1 MRSFRTLFISGLAVG
16 ACFAYFLGVNNSF
29 HPSSLEEIGAVANGF
44 QQPWS
49 GLGHNHLNHRHT
61 PSDQNGESTEEDFEV
76 FLKKV
81 NPGNDWLIALESN
94 ESQSLLK
101 DPGIMGLAVK
111 DYLPK
116 LGVTRFSVT
125 NPKLAFPFFERFLK
139 NDHISINHPL
149 RIPLPPRDLVHTEES
164 SFSDSFIDWMGGE
177 VGRTGFGKGVKLAL
191 LDSGVNSSHP
201 LLNGA
206 QVHHR
211 NMLGQASGATD
222 EGANA
227 HGTALASV
235 IAGNTE
241 SYQGIAPGCEILSY
255 QVIDASGLADSFTVA
270 TAVIAAVED
279 GAGVINLSLGAEQG
293 SSVLRDAISYALSR
307 DVIVVAAT
315 GNDGVGIVNFPAAYE
330 GVVGVSSIS
339 TSGRVSSF
347 SNYGKEVDIA
357 APGVGVLTAWD
368 QSDLSNFSGTS
379 VSSAMVSAAL
389 AVERSRYPG
398 HSNTHIVDSVLSHT
412 VEAEKPGFDSV
423 SGHGVLSLS
432 RLENRN
438 NPSYSDPA
446 LVGYH
451 FETPSSPVGTIPF
464 EVMVQNLGNTWQ
476 GNLDLEL
483 NYLGLKKNILI
494 NNLAPGEVRSE
505 KIFIQGSELD
515 RTLEISA
522 KLHVPKSTRDSRPE
536 NNQRNSVIQF

>member
-1 MRSFRTLFISGLAVG
+1 MRPFRTLCIFGLVLG
-16 ACFAYFLGVNNSF
+16 AWFAYFLGVKNSF
-29 HPSSLEEIGAVANGF
+29 HPSSLDEIGAAPQGD
-44 QQPWS
+44 QQPWR
-49 GLGHNHLNHRHT
+49 GLGHKHANDLHT
-61 PSDQNGESTEEDFEV
+61 PGEQKGGSIEEDFEV

-81 NPGNDWLIALESN
+81 NPGNDWLAALDPN
-94 ESQSLLK
+94 ESQSPLK

-125 NPKLAFPFFERFLK
+125 NPKLAFPFFERFL
-139 NDHISINHPL
+139 NDDHISINHPL
-149 RIPLPPRDLVHTEES
+149 RSPLPPRDLVHAGES

-206 QVHHR
+206 QIRHR
-211 NMLGQASGATD
+211 NTLDQSSGSG

-293 SSVLRDAISYALSR
+293 SSVLRDAIAYALAR

-315 GNDGVGIVNFPAAYE
+315 GNEGVGIVNYPAAYD
-330 GVVGVSSIS
+330 GVVGVSSIG

-347 SNYGKEVDIA
+347 SNYGREVDIA
-357 APGVGVLTAWD
+357 APGVGVLTARD

-389 AVERSRYPG
+389 AVERSRFPG
-398 HSNTHIVDSVLSHT
+398 LSNAQIVDSVLSHT
-412 VEAEKPGFDSV
+412 VDSEKPGFDPV
-423 SGHGVLSLS
+423 SGHGILSLS

-451 FETPSSPVGTIPF
+451 FEAPSSPAGTIPF

-483 NYLGLKKNILI
+483 NYLGRKKNILI

-515 RTLEISA
+515 RTLEINA
-522 KLHVPKSTRDSRPE
+522 KLHVPKSTRDYRPE

>member
-1 MRSFRTLFISGLAVG
+1 MRSFRALCIFGLVVG
-16 ACFAYFLGVNNSF
+16 AWFAYFLGVKNSF
-29 HPSSLEEIGAVANGF
+29 DSSSLDKIGAVPNGF

-49 GLGHNHLNHRHT
+49 GLGHKHVNNLHP

-81 NPGNDWLIALESN
+81 NPGNDWLIALDPN
-94 ESQSLLK
+94 GSQSLLK

-139 NDHISINHPL
+139 DDHISINHPL

-177 VGRTGFGKGVKLAL
+177 VERTGFGKGVKLAL

-201 LLNGA
+201 FLNGS
-206 QVHHR
+206 QIHHR
-211 NMLGQASGATD
+211 NMLDQASGT
-222 EGANA
+222 NA

-235 IAGNTE
+235 IAGNTA

-315 GNDGVGIVNFPAAYE
+315 GNEGLGIVSYPAAYE

-357 APGVGVLTAWD
+357 APGVGILTAWD
-368 QSDLSNFSGTS
+368 QSSLSNFSGTS
-379 VSSAMVSAAL
+379 VSSAIVSAAL

-398 HSNTHIVDSVLSHT
+398 LSNTQIVDAVLSHT
-412 VEAEKPGFDSV
+412 VEAEKPGFDPV

-451 FETPSSPVGTIPF
+451 FESPSSSVGTIPF
-464 EVMVQNLGNTWQ
+464 EVIVQNLGNTWQ

-515 RTLEISA
+515 RTLEINA
-522 KLHVPKSTRDSRPE
+522 KLHVPKSARDYRPE
-536 NNQRNSVIQF
+536 NNQRYSVIQF

>member
-1 MRSFRTLFISGLAVG
+1 VG
-16 ACFAYFLGVNNSF
+16 AWFAYFLGVKNSF
-29 HPSSLEEIGAVANGF
+29 DSSSSDEIGPMPNGF

-49 GLGHNHLNHRHT
+49 GLGHKHVNNLHP

-81 NPGNDWLIALESN
+81 NPGNDWLIALDPN

-101 DPGIMGLAVK
+101 DPGMMGLAVK

-139 NDHISINHPL
+139 DDHISINHPL
-149 RIPLPPRDLVHTEES
+149 RIPLPPRDLVNTEES
-164 SFSDSFIDWMGGE
+164 SFSDSFIDWMGGA
-177 VGRTGFGKGVKLAL
+177 VGRAGLGKGVRLAL

-206 QVHHR
+206 QVHQR
-211 NMLGQASGATD
+211 NMLDQAS
-222 EGANA
+222 GANA

-255 QVIDASGLADSFTVA
+255 QVIDSSGLADSFTVA

-279 GAGVINLSLGAEQG
+279 GAGVINLSLGADQG

-315 GNDGVGIVNFPAAYE
+315 GNEGVGIVNYPAAYE

-368 QSDLSNFSGTS
+368 QSGLSNFSGTS

-398 HSNTHIVDSVLSHT
+398 LSNTQIVDAVLSHT
-412 VEAEKPGFDSV
+412 VEAEKPGFDPV

-476 GNLDLEL
+476 GNLELEL

-522 KLHVPKSTRDSRPE
+522 KLHVPKSTRDYRPE

>member
-1 MRSFRTLFISGLAVG
+1 MG
-16 ACFAYFLGVNNSF
+16 AWFAYFLGVKNSF
-29 HPSSLEEIGAVANGF
+29 DSSSLDEVGAIPNGF

-49 GLGHNHLNHRHT
+49 GLGHKHVNDLHP
-61 PSDQNGESTEEDFEV
+61 PSDQNGESTKEDFEV

-81 NPGNDWLIALESN
+81 NPSNDWLIALDPN
-94 ESQSLLK
+94 ESQSLLR
-101 DPGIMGLAVK
+101 DPGMMGLAVK

-139 NDHISINHPL
+139 DDHISINHPL

-201 LLNGA
+201 FLNGA
-206 QVHHR
+206 QIHHR
-211 NMLGQASGATD
+211 NMLDQASGSTD
-222 EGANA
+222 EVANA

-235 IAGNTE
+235 IAGSTE

-315 GNDGVGIVNFPAAYE
+315 GNEGVGIVNYPAAYE
-330 GVVGVSSIS
+330 GVVGVNSIS

-368 QSDLSNFSGTS
+368 QSGLSNFSGTS

-398 HSNTHIVDSVLSHT
+398 LSNTQIVNSVLSHT
-412 VEAEKPGFDSV
+412 VEAEKPGFDPV
-423 SGHGVLSLS
+423 SGYGVLSLS

-515 RTLEISA
+515 PTLEISA
-522 KLHVPKSTRDSRPE
+522 KLHVPKSTRDYRPE